1 MSADTTLVTGG
12 AGTDSDLLAPLAEF
26 NALEYCP
33 EPIIDID
40 GVGVGAGVG
49 PSAPVDGLDFVMAGE
64 TGLGVVVGSSA
75 SMDGL
80 DSVMAAEPVGLGVV
94 SV

>member
-1 MSADTTLVTGG
+1 MTFVTGG

-26 NALEYCP
+26 NALEYCL
-33 EPIIDID
+33 EPVIDID

-49 PSAPVDGLDFVMAGE
+49 LSGSVDGLDFVMAAE

-75 SMDGL
+75 STDGL
-80 DSVMAAEPVGLGVV
+80 DSAMAVETVGPGVL
-94 SV
+94 SI